1 MAFLL
6 SLAAIAVF
14 AAGIFVLREFSA
26 RPKSF
31 YPYTPD
37 Q

>member
-1 MAFLL
+1 MPFLL

-26 RPKSF
+26 RPEAF
-31 YPYTPD
+31 FPYTPD